1 MVKNKPIDME
11 VQAGAA
17 PAVSGREIDNPD
29 NDRTDN
35 RVIPIATEAK
45 APIDPKQFS
54 EDMQNK
60 LKFIPVEF
68 HERVSKLT
76 REELV
81 GVGIP
86 QDREAYNVYL
96 YAEKMQRDANRR
108 KTKEDDL
115 GAKKPKT
122 YDA

>member
-1 MVKNKPIDME
+1 ME
-11 VQAGAA
+11 SQAGGT
-17 PAVSGREIDNPD
+17 PAVTGREIENPD

-35 RVIPIATEAK
+35 NVLPIQSERPVKKETNL
-45 APIDPKQFS
+45 S
-54 EDMQNK
+54 EDIK
-60 LKFIPVEF
+60 TRLKFIPKEM

-86 QDREAYNVYL
+86 TDREAYGAYL
-96 YAEKMQRDANRR
+96 YAEKMMRDERR
-108 KTKEDDL
+108 RVEKQETK
-115 GAKKPKT
+115 GAKQPET